1 MQKAAAVR
9 GAKSGGQ
16 VLPQGWHNKDQTA
29 PARKPKTCKHIL
41 SYNANALYL
50 STMLHDMPCG
60 KERVVHYQNWLDAA
74 VMFTERVK
82 AGM

>member
-1 MQKAAAVR
+1 MLKAAVV
-9 GAKSGGQ
+9 GWQSL
-16 VLPQGWHNKDQTA
+16 VLKRLHEVSVTKIRLHWFANL
-29 PARKPKTCKHIL
+29 KTCKHIL